1 MIDDVS
7 QHDKDRLKE
16 WLPRLAHFHTLL
28 ESEPIVVQQT
38 TKRAE
43 DVITTAPTIV
53 NLSVAQHE
61 AATPSKGANRQ
72 QIVHLPLDGL
82 VSKMSKVNP
91 FVLGLGCIGQR
102 DRELLQEIVDEI
114 ALGCASKSGRNA
126 VVIRIQQVDKQEGHR
141 ASERSTPSESTVLS
155 KSKLPHHLWHD
166 FGESKMEKRRWNTQL
181 LELLRLRKEFG
192 LILIDL
198 GNSESQAIIRLGRLC
213 DGVVIQVMDQVSPKT
228 IKTAINNFKQE
239 QLHLLGILSL
249 ECVLEQ
255 ELLA

>member
-7 QHDKDRLKE
+7 QQDKDRLKE
-16 WLPRLAHFHTLL
+16 WLPRLAHFQTLL
-28 ESEPIVVQQT
+28 ESEPIFVLQSSEQ
-38 TKRAE
+38 AE
-43 DVITTAPTIV
+43 DAIAKAPTIV
-53 NLSVAQHE
+53 NLSVAQPD
-61 AATPSKGANRQ
+61 ATPPATRAHRQ

-102 DRELLQEIVDEI
+102 DPELLQKIADEI
-114 ALGCASKSGRNA
+114 ALGCAAKSGRNA
-126 VVIRIQQVDKQEGHR
+126 VVIRIRQADNQEVH
-141 ASERSTPSESTVLS
+141 RSTEQVTPFESSFSS

-198 GNSESQAIIRLGRLC
+198 GDSESQAIIRLGRLC
-213 DGVVIQVMDQVSPKT
+213 DGVVIQVMDQASPKT
-228 IKTAINNFKQE
+228 VKTAINHFKLE
-239 QLHLLGILSL
+239 QLPLLGIMSL
-249 ECVLEQ
+249 ECVLEK
-255 ELLA
+255 

>member
-16 WLPRLAHFHTLL
+16 WLPRLAHFHTLM
-28 ESEPIVVQQT
+28 ETEPTVVQQSNEQVQDISSKT
-38 TKRAE
+38 
-43 DVITTAPTIV
+43 PTIV
-53 NLSVAQHE
+53 SLS
-61 AATPSKGANRQ
+61 ATQAEVTVPVTPANRQ

-82 VSKMSKVNP
+82 VAKMAKVNP

-102 DRELLQEIVDEI
+102 DRELLLQIADEI
-114 ALGCASKSGRNA
+114 ALGCAAKSGRNA
-126 VVIRIQQVDKQEGHR
+126 VVIRIRQESAPEVHR
-141 ASERSTPSESTVLS
+141 KVEQTARSETSFPS
-155 KSKLPHHLWHD
+155 KPKLPYHLWHD

-198 GNSESQAIIRLGRLC
+198 GDSESQAIIRLGRLC

-228 IKTAINNFKQE
+228 VKTAINNFKLE
-239 QLHLLGILSL
+239 QLPLLGIMSL
-249 ECVLEQ
+249 ECVLEK
-255 ELLA
+255 

>member
-16 WLPRLAHFHTLL
+16 WLPRLAHFRTLM
-28 ESEPIVVQQT
+28 ETEPTVVQQSIERVEEVSS
-38 TKRAE
+38 K
-43 DVITTAPTIV
+43 APTIV
-53 NLSVAQHE
+53 NLSVAQPE
-61 AATPSKGANRQ
+61 ATIPAKRANRQ
-72 QIVHLPLDGL
+72 HVVHLPLDGL

-102 DRELLQEIVDEI
+102 DRELLQDIAEEI
-114 ALGCASKSGRNA
+114 ALGCADKSGRNA
-126 VVIRIQQVDKQEGHR
+126 VVIRIRQENAPEGHR
-141 ASERSTPSESTVLS
+141 QAEQTMRLETSFPS
-155 KSKLPHHLWHD
+155 KPKLPHHLWHD

-228 IKTAINNFKQE
+228 VKTAINNLKLE
-239 QLHLLGILSL
+239 QLPLLGIMSL
-249 ECVLEQ
+249 ECVLEN
-255 ELLA
+255 

>member
-7 QHDKDRLKE
+7 QYDKDRLKE
-16 WLPRLAHFHTLL
+16 WLPRLTHFHSLL
-28 ESEPIVVQQT
+28 EPEAAVVQQSSE
-38 TKRAE
+38 RAE
-43 DVITTAPTIV
+43 EVITKAPTIV
-53 NLSVAQHE
+53 NLSVAQPDTT
-61 AATPSKGANRQ
+61 TPVTRANRQ

-82 VSKMSKVNP
+82 ASKMSKVNP

-102 DRELLQEIVDEI
+102 DPELFQEIADEI
-114 ALGCASKSGRNA
+114 ALGCAAKAGRNA
-126 VVIRIQQVDKQEGHR
+126 VVIRIRQENNQEGHR
-141 ASERSTPSESTVLS
+141 QTERVTPSESSVHR

-228 IKTAINNFKQE
+228 VKTAINNFKLE
-239 QLHLLGILSL
+239 QLHLLGIMSL
-249 ECVLEQ
+249 ECVLEK
-255 ELLA
+255 